1 MSRVRRS
8 WRVSAALLVILSA
21 AAILRVWGMDYGL
34 PHPLNRP
41 DEEHIVGRAFHIV
54 ATGDPFPGSFDWP
67 HLLIYLDTLVLAT
80 YYTVGK
86 IAGSYD
92 RVMDF
97 LFEAVVLNPG
107 LHYRI
112 CRVVGVVFG
121 VATVAVTYLVGRRA
135 YGSRAALLASA
146 ALATCYLHVRDS
158 RFATPDVPMT
168 FFVALSLLFAILA
181 VEKPSVTRFVLSGV
195 FAGLATST
203 KYHAGLVVL
212 SVAAAGWAAWRRP
225 EGNLTVRA
233 VTLRLLV
240 AGVGFS
246 LAFALSSP
254 YAVLRYPALV
264 RALGGLTGLHYR
276 PEGTSALWE
285 HISVTLPYGL
295 GWPFFLAAMAGVV
308 RALWLRRA
316 ADWVL
321 LAFCLSFFGFIS
333 ALTSVFP
340 RYVVPLTPLFALFA
354 ADFVDGLLKAVKR
367 GRSLLYAAAAIALI
381 GPGLWA
387 SVQFDRLAAR
397 KDTRLLASEWVAE
410 NVAPQSEILLCE
422 GYGAPHI
429 NKDRRRPPAFR
440 PTAVTC
446 EVDFVARASAPYL
459 VTHDHPK
466 VIFSRVREPVS
477 AWLEEKAELLAVFDP
492 FRSPDVSSAY
502 FYRADAFYLPLTGLG
517 VMERGGPI
525 VRIWRL
531 PAR

>member
-1 MSRVRRS
+1 MKSISSVAPSIS
-8 WRVSAALLVILSA
+8 WRP
-21 AAILRVWGMDYGL
+21 AIR
-34 PHPLNRP
+34 
-41 DEEHIVGRAFHIV
+41 
-54 ATGDPFPGSFDWP
+54 FPGSFDWP

-158 RFATPDVPMT
+158 RFATPDVPVT

-354 ADFVDGLLKAVKR
+354 ADFVDGLLKAREARALASLRCGCDRSYRAWALGVGSVRPPR
-367 GRSLLYAAAAIALI
+367 GSE
-381 GPGLWA
+381 GHTP
-387 SVQFDRLAAR
+387 
-397 KDTRLLASEWVAE
+397 TRLRVGRGECCSAIGDSLV
-410 NVAPQSEILLCE
+410 
-422 GYGAPHI
+422 
-429 NKDRRRPPAFR
+429 RRLRSSSHQQRP
-440 PTAVTC
+440 
-446 EVDFVARASAPYL
+446 S
-459 VTHDHPK
+459 
-466 VIFSRVREPVS
+466 
-477 AWLEEKAELLAVFDP
+477 
-492 FRSPDVSSAY
+492 SP
-502 FYRADAFYLPLTGLG
+502 
-517 VMERGGPI
+517 
-525 VRIWRL
+525 
-531 PAR
+531 